1 MIRGFKGFSNLWKC
15 KDKKYEV
22 GKTYVEKSA
31 YLCFKGIHFCLF
43 PLHIFN
49 YYMPTDS
56 KFALVET
63 DEKNMSSDEAD
74 FDSKRV
80 TKKLKIIKELNFTE
94 LINETVK
101 YIENEDL
108 RDNLRKYYNIVNAG
122 IKISKKYWN
131 SWNRN
136 FIAISKV
143 KESLTFTNAA
153 NSFSI
158 SSGYSSP
165 AITSGAF
172 SVAISRF
179 LSICSGLFSISVLNG
194 TSTKN
199 VSITTNNR
207 SISVVGK
214 YGDCI
219 TTGNSSICALNTS
232 SYSMTKSYGKNSIIS
247 SICSTDQYLESF
259 GDNSIIAA
267 HGTSGTKMTTNGKN
281 SISIFYGNDIYKP
294 SDTIIFRGKLGNLFI
309 FPKYKKVIK
318 SENLI
323 NEKIEIEIESFEIDG
338 FIIKEIDNVEFEEDI
353 DYVYSNG
360 KFEKL
365 W

>member
-1 MIRGFKGFSNLWKC
+1 MIRGFKGFNNLWKC
-15 KDKKYEV
+15 RDKKYEI
-22 GKTYVEKSA
+22 GKTYVEKYA
-31 YLCFKGIHFCLF
+31 KLCEKGFHFCLF
-43 PLHIFN
+43 PLHIFD
-49 YYMPTDS
+49 YYMPMNS
-56 KFALVET
+56 KFALIET
-63 DEKNMSSDEAD
+63 DEKNMSSNEIN

-80 TKKLKIIKELNFTE
+80 TKKIKIIKELNFTE

-101 YIENEDL
+101 YIESEEL
-108 RDNLRKYYNIVNAG
+108 RDNLKKYYELVKDG

-131 SWNRN
+131 RN
-136 FIAISKV
+136 FVAISKI
-143 KESLTFTNAA
+143 KESLTFTNAS

-158 SSGYSSP
+158 STGNSSP
-165 AITSGAF
+165 AITSGTF

-194 TSTKN
+194 DSIKD

-214 YGDCI
+214 YGNCI
-219 TTGNSSICALNTS
+219 TTGNSSICALNTYA
-232 SYSMTKSYGKNSIIS
+232 YSMAKSYGKNSIIS
-247 SICSTDQYLESF
+247 SICSNDQYLESF

-267 HGTSGTKMTTNGKN
+267 HGTSGTKITTNGKN

-294 SDTIIFRGKLGNLFI
+294 SDMIIFKGKLGNLFI

-365 W
+365 